1 MINAYLNRIEYN
13 ITIGVLIEIDTFSMI
28 KNFIVFMINVGD
40 RNNFVT
46 IEVSIVS
53 NNEAIAQ

>member
-1 MINAYLNRIEYN
+1 MINAYLNRIECN
-13 ITIGVLIEIDTFSMI
+13 ISIGIIIEIDTLSMI
-28 KNFIVFMINVGD
+28 KNVIVFMINVGD

-53 NNEAIAQ
+53 NNEAIA